1 MATGSGV
8 SHDHRHQRDA
18 PRLLAIKQRGVGVG
32 VFLCG
37 RAKQMPWTGTR
48 WFDHFLAF
56 APHPTR
62 QESVAQTIAAKALL
76 NGNWAC

>member
-18 PRLLAIKQRGVGVG
+18 PRLLAIKQRGVG